1 MGESAIRSGK
11 SGALAMGW
19 RMKDRRRRLASRGF
33 VLGVLGPAAMA
44 VATRLR
50 SIAPNFAFRPKAPL
64 LAGLIASEAAAIGS
78 PEVRVKDVQI
88 QGIDREHLRLLV
100 ILKMDNGNPLP
111 IPLSSIQFL
120 ARIEEREVA
129 SGQTIESL
137 RLPALGSADA
147 NFRVLIPLRSLP
159 VALDRGLGALMGEG
173 LRYELEGTA
182 ELGGLFRIPF
192 KKYGR
197 FTRSQLLAA
206 LKSEK

>member
-1 MGESAIRSGK
+1 MEQTVNPGRRQSALRSAK
-11 SGALAMGW
+11 FAVMLSMAL
-19 RMKDRRRRLASRGF
+19 LANR
-33 VLGVLGPAAMA
+33 AMA
-44 VATRLR
+44 
-50 SIAPNFAFRPKAPL
+50 
-64 LAGLIASEAAAIGS
+64 IGA

-100 ILKMDNGNPLP
+100 VLKMDNGNPLP

-120 ARIEEREVA
+120 ARIEERELA

-147 NFRVLIPLRSLP
+147 SFRVLIPLRSLP
-159 VALDRGLGALMGEG
+159 VTLDRGIGALFGDG

-182 ELGGLFRIPF
+182 DLGGLFRIPF
-192 KKYGR
+192 KKNGR

-206 LKSEK
+206 IKSEK